1 MGSNPTQ
8 VKKAPSRVKLKP
20 AFMDTVVKATYMVE
34 DIIFYCARIFPRKKL
49 KNFLASNMTKL
60 KIPAVTENLIHW
72 MTHKDETSKII
83 AATSSNLLS
92 HNLKVE
98 DVMFHFPV
106 IFAGKK
112 IKKSI
117 L

>member
-1 MGSNPTQ
+1 MNKCCDHW
-8 VKKAPSRVKLKP
+8 VNL
-20 AFMDTVVKATYMVE
+20 
-34 DIIFYCARIFPRKKL
+34 
-49 KNFLASNMTKL
+49 LASNMTNL
-60 KIPAVTENLIHW
+60 KTPALTENLIHR
-72 MTHKDETSKII
+72 MTHKDETCKIM

-92 HNLKVE
+92 HDLKVE
-98 DVMFHFPV
+98 DVMFHFPE

>member
-1 MGSNPTQ
+1 
-8 VKKAPSRVKLKP
+8 
-20 AFMDTVVKATYMVE
+20 MDTVGKTIYMVE
-34 DIIFYCARIFPRKKL
+34 DIIFHCARIFPRKKL

-72 MTHKDETSKII
+72 MTHKDETSKIM
-83 AATSSNLLS
+83 AATSSSNLLS
-92 HNLKVE
+92 HDLKVE